1 MNSMPAASRV
11 VRISLRFACVAVG
24 SPVWASIL
32 LIVRTPTSQFSAN
45 LLTDQSSAALAI
57 FICSLVTI
65 DKGLQWQYFCHMI
78 NYMPSVELRL
88 TALEGV
94 YAPNT
99 LKSYYADAKSFVD
112 WCEQRNAT
120 PFPLMSDTIRSFIEH
135 LQVNYSYSTI
145 RRRLSALRRLNGLLG
160 FEDHTF
166 TEEVYLAIRKLK
178 RSKCMEQRQA
188 VGINE
193 HLLIKMIEAQPA
205 TLVGNRNRL
214 LLSLGYDFLAR
225 RSELAA
231 IGNAD
236 LTFTAD
242 GALKG
247 IIRRSK
253 TDQYGRGRLVFGS
266 ERSAKLL
273 KKWLRQKP
281 EEIEAVFC
289 AVNHGRCLDRAIC
302 DRQVNEIIKQ
312 ALVRVKR
319 YQRPSDMEVS
329 GHSLRVGAAQDLLI
343 KGHALAAIM
352 RAGGWSD
359 PNTVSRYLKF
369 AQHNIWQ

>member
-1 MNSMPAASRV
+1 MSYIDNQ
-11 VRISLRFACVAVG
+11 ISYVF
-24 SPVWASIL
+24 
-32 LIVRTPTSQFSAN
+32 
-45 LLTDQSSAALAI
+45 
-57 FICSLVTI
+57 
-65 DKGLQWQYFCHMI
+65 
-78 NYMPSVELRL
+78 PS
-88 TALEGV
+88 LEGA

-99 LKSYYADAKSFVD
+99 LKSYYSDAKSFVD
-112 WCEQRNAT
+112 WCEQRNMN
-120 PFPLMSDTIRSFIEH
+120 PFPLMSDTVSCFIEYM
-135 LQVNYSYSTI
+135 QQDYSYSTI

-160 FEDHTF
+160 FEDQTF

-178 RSKCMEQRQA
+178 RAKCIEQRQA

-193 HLLIKMIEAQPA
+193 DLLNKMIEAQPE

-225 RSELAA
+225 RSELVA
-231 IGNAD
+231 IRNAD

-266 ERSAKLL
+266 ARSAVLL
-273 KKWLRQKP
+273 KKWRRQKP
-281 EEIEAVFC
+281 NEIQAVFC
-289 AVNHGRCLDRAIC
+289 AINHGRCLDRAIC

-312 ALVRVKR
+312 ALVRVKQ
-319 YQRPSDMEVS
+319 YPRPSDLEVS

-343 KGHALAAIM
+343 KGYDTAAIM
-352 RAGGWSD
+352 RAGGWSE
-359 PNTVSRYLKF
+359 PSTVARYLRF

>member
-1 MNSMPAASRV
+1 MDDICKIINSTLDR
-11 VRISLRFACVAVG
+11 
-24 SPVWASIL
+24 
-32 LIVRTPTSQFSAN
+32 
-45 LLTDQSSAALAI
+45 
-57 FICSLVTI
+57 
-65 DKGLQWQYFCHMI
+65 
-78 NYMPSVELRL
+78 
-88 TALEGV
+88 LEGA

-99 LKSYYADAKSFVD
+99 LRSYYADAKLFVD
-112 WCEQRNAT
+112 WCEQRNTA
-120 PFPLMSDTIRSFIEH
+120 PFPLMSDTIKSFIENM
-135 LQVNYSYSTI
+135 QQDYSYCTI

-166 TEEVYLAIRKLK
+166 TEDVYLAIRKLK

-193 HLLIKMIEAQPA
+193 DLLIKMIEAQPA

-225 RSELAA
+225 RSELVA
-231 IGNAD
+231 IRTED
-236 LTFTAD
+236 LTFTQD
-242 GALKG
+242 GGLKG

-273 KKWLRQKP
+273 KKWLKQKSQ
-281 EEIEAVFC
+281 EIQPVFC
-289 AVNHGRCLDRAIC
+289 AVNHARCVDRAIC
-302 DRQVNEIIKQ
+302 GRQVNEIIKQ

-319 YQRPSDMEVS
+319 YPRPSDLEVS

-343 KGHALAAIM
+343 KGYDIAAIM
-352 RAGGWSD
+352 RAGGWSE
-359 PNTVSRYLKF
+359 PSTVARYLRF
-369 AQHNIWQ
+369 AQHNIWR